1 MVVRLRDEEWYG
13 QIIRENEKSDEYDD
27 KVKVYYDISNN
38 ELKLKSGDVNF
49 FIPFTVINEIINEI
63 KNDSNIKN
71 YELVRELVDT
81 LRRTPPEAHNRI
93 LRDFENMFLK
103 EDNYE

>member
-1 MVVRLRDEEWYG
+1 MVVRLRYEEWYG

-49 FIPFTVINEIINEI
+49 FIPFTVINKIINEI

-71 YELVRELVDT
+71 YQLVRELVDT
-81 LRRTPPEAHNRI
+81 LRRTPPEAHGGI

-103 EDNYE
+103 EE